1 MKKKI
6 GKRIK
11 EKLKNWKK
19 KTFFKNQFEKEKQNQ
34 NKKLLRKSSKEK
46 KQGKP
51 A

>member
-1 MKKKI
+1 MKK
-6 GKRIK
+6 
-11 EKLKNWKK
+11 LKK

-51 A
+51 AQEKLDA